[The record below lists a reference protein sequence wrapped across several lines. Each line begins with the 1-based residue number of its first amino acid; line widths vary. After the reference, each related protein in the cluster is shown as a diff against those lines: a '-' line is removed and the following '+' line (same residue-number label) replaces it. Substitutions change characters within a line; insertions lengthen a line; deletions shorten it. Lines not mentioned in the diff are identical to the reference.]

1 MRYSIFSVNDHHPR
15 LARTVPQLYAQLMH
29 QCELAEALDYDTF
42 FCAEHHFHE
51 YGVVPDPA
59 VMLSALAQR
68 TRRIRLGTAISILT
82 FHDPR
87 RIAETY
93 AMLDMMSGGRLVFGV
108 GSGYLA
114 HEFVGFDRDPKEKRD
129 RFNENL
135 DIVQRLMAGET
146 LSYQGKFSKSEKV
159 VLNVRPHE
167 GRVPPVYVAVLARDA
182 AYHVGRQKNR
192 IFTVPYASCTD
203 FADIGR
209 MLDEYRKGRLE
220 AGLAV
225 DDDDHVFT
233 LHTHVA
239 RSDDEARIEAKDAYD
254 LYVDTRLYAKKHQYE
269 DILANGIHLFGAVE
283 TVVEKLCGLHE
294 MGIRHVAT
302 LHNFG
307 ALDPALVER
316 SMTLLAREV
325 MPALANRTSTRGR
338 TCGSERPSAATPRSR

>member
-1 MRYSIFSVNDHHPR
+1 MRYSVFSVNDHYPR
-15 LARTVPQLYAQLMH
+15 LARTVPQLYDQVIRS
-29 QCELAEALDYDTF
+29 CELAERLGFDTF

-68 TRRIRLGTAISILT
+68 TKRIRLGTAISILT

-93 AMLDMMSGGRLVFGV
+93 SMVDMMSGGRLMFGV

-114 HEFVGFDRDPKEKRD
+114 HEFAGYGKEPREKRD

-135 DIVQRLMAGET
+135 DIVRRLMAGET
-146 LSYQGKFSKSEKV
+146 LAYNGQFSASEKV

-167 GRVPPVYVAVLARDA
+167 GRVPPIYVAVLAREG
-182 AYHVGRQKNR
+182 AYHVGKQTNR
-192 IFTVPYASCTD
+192 IFTVPYASCKD
-203 FADIGR
+203 FADIGT
-209 MLDEYRKGRLE
+209 MLAEFRKGRAE
-220 AGLAV
+220 AGLAG

-233 LHTHVA
+233 LHTYVA
-239 RSDDEARIEAKDAYD
+239 ASDQEAKAQAKDAYD
-254 LYVDTRLYAKKHQYE
+254 LYVDTRLYAKKHVYE
-269 DILANGIHLFGAVE
+269 DIIANGICLFGS
-283 TVVEKLCGLHE
+283 VEKVADKMCQLHE

-302 LHNFG
+302 MHNFG

-316 SMTLLAREV
+316 SMTLFAREV
-325 MPALANRTSTRGR
+325 MPRVARRVGSTV
-338 TCGSERPSAATPRSR
+338 AA

>member
-1 MRYSIFSVNDHHPR
+1 MRYSVFSVNDHHPR
-15 LARTVPQLYAQLMH
+15 LARTVPQLYAQVMR
-29 QCELAEALDYDTF
+29 QCELAESLGYDTF
-42 FCAEHHFHE
+42 ICAEHHFHE

-93 AMLDMMSGGRLVFGV
+93 SMVDMMSGGRLVFGV

-114 HEFVGFDRDPKEKRD
+114 HEFVGYDRDPKEKRD

-135 DIVQRLMAGET
+135 DLVMRLMAGET
-146 LSYQGKFSKSEKV
+146 LSYQGRFSKSEKV
-159 VLNVRPHE
+159 VLNVLPHE
-167 GRVPPVYVAVLARDA
+167 GRVPPIYVAVLAREA
-182 AYHVGRQKNR
+182 AYHVGKQKNR

-209 MLDEYRKGRLE
+209 MLEEYRKGLAE
-220 AGLAV
+220 ANVAAH
-225 DDDDHVFT
+225 DDDHVFT

-239 RSDDEARIEAKDAYD
+239 ASDEEAKLDAKAAYD
-254 LYVDTRLYAKKHQYE
+254 LYVDTRLYAKKHVYE
-269 DILANGIHLFGAVE
+269 DILANGIHLFGSVQ
-283 TVVEKLCGLHE
+283 TVSAKMRDLYA

-302 LHNFG
+302 MHNFG
-307 ALDPALVER
+307 ALEPHLVER
-316 SMTLLAREV
+316 SMTMFAREV
-325 MPALANRTSTRGR
+325 MPEIRR
-338 TCGSERPSAATPRSR
+338 

>member
-15 LARTVPQLYAQLMH
+15 LPRTVPQLYGEVMR
-29 QCELAEALDYDTF
+29 QCELAESLGYDTF

-68 TRRIRLGTAISILT
+68 TRRIRLGTAISILG

-87 RIAETY
+87 RIAESY

-114 HEFVGFDRDPKEKRD
+114 HEFVGYGRDPKEKRE

-135 DIVQRLMAGET
+135 DIVQRLLAGET
-146 LSYQGKFSKSEKV
+146 LAYEGRFSRSDKV

-167 GRVPPVYVAVLARDA
+167 GRMPPVYVAVLAREA
-182 AYHVGRQKNR
+182 AFHVGKQRNR
-192 IFTVPYASCTD
+192 IFTVPYASCRD
-203 FADIGR
+203 FDDIGSLLR
-209 MLDEYRKGRLE
+209 EYREGRSQ
-220 AGLAV
+220 AGMSS
-225 DDDDHVFT
+225 DEDDHVFT

-239 RSDDEARIEAKDAYD
+239 ASDQEAKAQCKAAYD
-254 LYVDTRLYAKKHQYE
+254 LYVDTRLYAKKHVYE
-269 DILANGIHLFGAVE
+269 DIIGNGICLFGSVQ
-283 TVVEKLCGLHE
+283 TVAEKLVRLHK

-302 LHNFG
+302 MHNFG
-307 ALDPALVER
+307 ALEAPLVER
-316 SMTLLAREV
+316 SMTLFAREV
-325 MPALANRTSTRGR
+325 MPKVAG
-338 TCGSERPSAATPRSR
+338 C

>member
-1 MRYSIFSVNDHHPR
+1 MRYSVFSVNDHHPR
-15 LARTVPQLYAQLMH
+15 LPRTVPQLYAQVMR
-29 QCELAEALDYDTF
+29 QCELAEALGYDTF

-87 RIAETY
+87 RIAESY
-93 AMLDMMSGGRLVFGV
+93 SMLDLMSGGRLVFGV

-114 HEFVGFDRDPKEKRD
+114 HEFVGYDRDPKEKRD

-135 DIVQRLMAGET
+135 DVVRRLMAGET
-146 LSYQGKFSKSEKV
+146 LSYRGQFSKSEKV
-159 VLNVRPHE
+159 VLNVLPHE
-167 GRVPPVYVAVLARDA
+167 GRVPPTYVAVLAREA

-192 IFTVPYASCTD
+192 IFTVPYASCKD

-209 MLDEYRKGRLE
+209 MLEEYRKG
-220 AGLAV
+220 LAESAV
-225 DDDDHVFT
+225 PPDDDDHVFT
-233 LHTHVA
+233 LHTYVA
-239 RSDDEARIEAKDAYD
+239 GSDEEAKLQAKAAYD
-254 LYVDTRLYAKKHQYE
+254 LYVDTRLYAKKHVYE
-269 DILANGIHLFGAVE
+269 DIIANGINLFGSVE
-283 TVVEKLCGLHE
+283 TVTRKMRELQA

-302 LHNFG
+302 MHNFG

-316 SMTLLAREV
+316 SMTLFAREV
-325 MPALANRTSTRGR
+325 MPAVSGTSTRDR
-338 TCGSERPSAATPRSR
+338 TCGSARSSGVLGRGP

>member
-15 LARTVPQLYAQLMH
+15 LARTVPQLYAQVMA
-29 QCELAEALDYDTF
+29 QCELAEALGYDTF

-59 VMLSALAQR
+59 VMLAALSQK
-68 TRRIRLGTAISILT
+68 TKRIRLGTAIAILT

-93 AMLDMMSGGRLVFGV
+93 AMLDMLSGGRLVFGV

-114 HEFVGFDRDPKEKRD
+114 HEFVGYDRELKEKRD

-146 LSYQGKFSKSEKV
+146 LAYRGAFSKSDKV
-159 VLNVRPHE
+159 VLNVLPHE
-167 GRVPPVYVAVLARDA
+167 GRVPPVYVAVLAREA
-182 AYHVGRQKNR
+182 AYHVGKQRNR

-209 MLDEYRKGRLE
+209 MLEEYRKGRAE
-220 AGLAV
+220 AGLPP

-239 RSDDEARIEAKDAYD
+239 RSDDEARDQAKAAYD
-254 LYVDTRLYAKKHQYE
+254 LYVDTRLYARKHVYE
-269 DILANGIHLFGAVE
+269 DILANGICLFGSVQ
-283 TVVEKLCGLHE
+283 TVADKMRALHA

-302 LHNFG
+302 MHNFG
-307 ALDPALVER
+307 ALEPALVER
-316 SMTLLAREV
+316 SMSLFAREV
-325 MPALANRTSTRGR
+325 MPALLSGTSTRER
-338 TCGSERPSAATPRSR
+338 TSGSARSSAARR

>member
-1 MRYSIFSVNDHHPR
+1 MRYSVFSVNDHHPR
-15 LARTVPQLYAQLMH
+15 LPRTVPQLYGEVMAQ
-29 QCELAEALDYDTF
+29 CALAEALGYDTF

-87 RIAETY
+87 RIAESY

-114 HEFVGFDRDPKEKRD
+114 HEFVGYDRDPKEKRE

-135 DIVQRLMAGET
+135 DLVQRLMAGET
-146 LSYQGKFSKSEKV
+146 LSYRGQFSKSDKV
-159 VLNVRPHE
+159 ALNVRPHE
-167 GRVPPVYVAVLARDA
+167 GRVPPVYVAVLAREA

-192 IFTVPYASCTD
+192 IFTVPYASCRD
-203 FADIGR
+203 FADIGE
-209 MLDEYRKGRLE
+209 MLAEYRRGRAE
-220 AGLAV
+220 AGLAA

-233 LHTHVA
+233 LHTYVA
-239 RSDDEARIEAKDAYD
+239 ASDDEARAQAKVAYD
-254 LYVDTRLYAKKHQYE
+254 RYVDTRLYAKKHVYE
-269 DILANGIHLFGAVE
+269 DILANGICLFGSVR
-283 TVVEKLCGLHE
+283 TVLDKMRALQD

-302 LHNFG
+302 MHNFG
-307 ALDPALVER
+307 ALEARLVER
-316 SMTLLAREV
+316 SMTLFAQEV
-325 MPALANRTSTRGR
+325 MPAL
-338 TCGSERPSAATPRSR
+338 